1 MRIFIGGRHVAS
13 AANSEVATAISG
25 FKLKRHYLQPVIVR
39 VRVVGDKGDD
49 KNNAPYMVLLGRS
62 E

>member
-1 MRIFIGGRHVAS
+1 MAS